1 MANLYR
7 TVDVASLNFSVRSLD
22 GTGNNG
28 HGGALNDTYDR
39 VSPPSYPAGSD
50 GSTWDVPV
58 PPATNPA
65 DDPLHGSPRDISNK
79 VMSTNA
85 DIPSSFGVNELFQ
98 FFGQLMTHDV
108 ASAEPGSEPISF
120 TGGFLTRDAFDIVD
134 GVRAPIDI
142 QTSFFDLSH
151 VYGPNGQLAD
161 LLRDPD
167 SGRMLTGPGSFLP
180 RVDDLKAAH
189 PGADVDGILAANG
202 FAAFGPPGAEFGGY
216 VAGDA
221 RVNQQSGLTGMQTLF
236 VLNHNW
242 NADQIAAEHPDWSND
257 RVYELARA
265 LNVAEFEH
273 IAYDEYV
280 AKLVGA
286 NALGKYHG
294 YKANVDPSII
304 NEWTT
309 AAFRFGHDE
318 ASSQT
323 SLRNE
328 DGSVFD
334 TVTLGDNFTQS
345 FGTGAINSS
354 QTLERW
360 LTGFMAQTTQEI
372 DGKIAN
378 GVRNQLFGFGQDLAA
393 IDIVRGDD
401 HGVGSLNLV
410 REGLN
415 LSTYTSFDQFGS
427 KNHIDS
433 ATLAALKDVYD
444 NDINKLDTEVG
455 GLMEKKVKGSMLGET
470 FTILNVMQ
478 FENIRDGDK
487 YWYENQF
494 KGEPDLLAAIKH
506 TTLADIIQRSTGID
520 YVYHDAFLAA
530 PRVSGATQGQ
540 NDNDAN
546 NLTGTNKGEL
556 ILGFGGIDTLHGKGG
571 ADDVYGGN
579 DNDNVYGDNGNDR
592 VYGEAGSDNVHGGG
606 GNDYV
611 AGGAGND
618 NLWGDGGRDTFYF
631 VDGGNDHVKDF
642 AKNERIDLSDYAE
655 FQKFA
660 DVRAHMTSAGGSVVL
675 NVEDGTIVLD
685 HFNINKLGAG
695 NFIYSEILPDLV

>member
-1 MANLYR
+1 MTNLYQ
-7 TVDVASLNFSVRSLD
+7 TVDVAALNLTFRSLD
-22 GTGNNG
+22 GTNNNS
-28 HGGALNDTYDR
+28 HGGGLNDTYDR
-39 VSPPSYPAGSD
+39 VSTPSYGGAGD
-50 GSTWDVPV
+50 GSVWDVPI
-58 PPATNPA
+58 PPAIPP
-65 DDPLHGSPRDISNK
+65 DIDPLHGSPRDISNK
-79 VMSTNA
+79 VMSTDLNL
-85 DIPSSFGVNELFQ
+85 PSSFGVNELFQ

-108 ASAEPGSEPISF
+108 ASAKPGSEPISF
-120 TGGFLTRDAFDIVD
+120 TGGFITRDDFDLVG

-151 VYGPNGQLAD
+151 VYGPNSELAD

-167 SGRMLTGPGSFLP
+167 SGRLLTGPGTFLP

-189 PGADVDGILAANG
+189 PGADVDGILANNG

-221 RVNQQSGLTGMQTLF
+221 RVNQQSGLTGVQTLF

-242 NADQIAAEHPDWSND
+242 HADQLEALNQAQNLGWSDD
-257 RVYELARA
+257 RIYETARA
-265 LNVAEFEH
+265 MNVAEFEH
-273 IAYDEYV
+273 VAYDEYV

-286 NALGKYHG
+286 SALSKYHG
-294 YKANVDPSII
+294 WKANVDPSII

-323 SLRNE
+323 SLLNE
-328 DGSVFD
+328 DGSVFA
-334 TVTLGDNFTQS
+334 TVTLGNNFTQS
-345 FGTGAINSS
+345 FGPVGAINGQ

-360 LTGFMAQTTQEI
+360 FAGFMEQTTQEI
-372 DGKIAN
+372 DGKISN

-410 REGLN
+410 REGLG
-415 LSTYTSFDQFGS
+415 LSVYTSFEQFGS
-427 KNHIDS
+427 RNHIDS

-444 NDINKLDTEVG
+444 NDIGKLDTEVG

-487 YWYENQF
+487 FWYENQF
-494 KGEPDLLAAIKH
+494 KGEPDLIAQIKS
-506 TTLADIIQRSTGID
+506 TSLADIIRHATGLQ

-530 PRVSGATQGQ
+530 DRKGG
-540 NDNDAN
+540 DNNAN
-546 NLTGTNKGEL
+546 ILNGGNKGDL
-556 ILGFGGIDTLHGKGG
+556 VLGFGGIDTLHGRGG
-571 ADDVYGGN
+571 DDDVWGGSGSDSIYGDGGN
-579 DNDNVYGDNGNDR
+579 DR
-592 VYGEAGSDNVHGGG
+592 LYGEADGDNLRG
-606 GNDYV
+606 GNGRDFLS
-611 AGGAGND
+611 GGAGND
-618 NLWGDGGRDTFYF
+618 NLWGNGGKDTFHF

-642 AKNERIDLSDYAE
+642 ARNELIDLSDYAE
-655 FQKFA
+655 FRKFA
-660 DVRAHMTSAGGSVVL
+660 DVRAHMTTAGNSVVID
-675 NVEDGTIVLD
+675 VADGTIVLD

-695 NFIYSEILPDLV
+695 NFIYSEFLDHIA